1 MKKASA
7 CIFVFLFS
15 LASVFAQN
23 YQIPKIPLGVSK
35 NESVPSVVEG
45 KVIYA
50 QTDTKKALKSSM
62 DLPEELA
69 DGVVVISFESE
80 YYYLGQKR
88 KAVYQMVYSNIK
100 PDKKFLKASEKK
112 PVDVKE
118 KEILG
123 TAAGDVTLVIRCRNL
138 DEHLSLSAK
147 SLPIQYNSFWY
158 FGLESMMPNV
168 MKFLLFQPIESKT
181 TSIPVPG
188 GDSESL
194 ESIASAASKTFISYP
209 AMPVKIKTVMKSQPV
224 PMHKAQSFEEQ
235 TVYQQKLSGMTIE
248 GTVQFD
254 GVTMHFFFPEQFE
267 GYFREEYKSGDP
279 IWLFGYILYAFNG
292 EVYLFGRDFSLN
304 DPDEKVNATQNY
316 IITMNRQLRN
326 QRNSEL
332 KAQGV
337 DPEAGDYVDMTQ
349 KIPSGG
355 YATYER
361 FFVKDGQTGKFKENT
376 ANTAVNYFD
385 KKGRLVAHMY
395 YYDNSDMIRHTT
407 TYKYDSRDRPIEV
420 CHYDSKMYQDNGW
433 KVDPKRSRLFIKDVT
448 VYKDTKNGT
457 DAVTTKYRYSYSPR
471 VEHPDGQTIKKFNS
485 KGVLVRIENISEES
499 PDSID
504 ITEYDDFGNVTYV
517 KYTVE
522 KPTEMSYEYVYDG
535 DKIIQGTAN
544 DLMKGEVIKWT
555 CEYDENG
562 LLTKK
567 IYPDYTYTYRYN
579 NDGKL
584 VESISTNTKTG
595 VTWHREVFRYDKKTG
610 IMLLHIEESDYGS
623 WSMTRFWYTEL
634 EKDGWEKELDPYRL
648 AEELPE

>member
-1 MKKASA
+1 MKKLFT

-15 LASVFAQN
+15 ALTLFAQN
-23 YQIPKIPLGVSK
+23 YQIPKIPLGVNK
-35 NESVPSVVEG
+35 NDSVPSVVDG

-50 QTDTKKALKSSM
+50 QTDAKKALKSSM

-69 DGVVVISFESE
+69 AGVVIISFESE

-88 KAVYQMVYSNIK
+88 KANYQMVYSNIK
-100 PDKKFLKASEKK
+100 PDKKFLKASEKN

-118 KEILG
+118 EDILG
-123 TAAGDVTLVIRCRNL
+123 TATGDVALVIRCRNL
-138 DEHLSLSAK
+138 DEHLSLAAK

-158 FGLESMMPNV
+158 FGLETMMPNV
-168 MKFLLFQPIESKT
+168 MKYLLFQPLESKK
-181 TSIPVPG
+181 TSIPVPDG
-188 GDSESL
+188 ATESL
-194 ESIASAASKTFISYP
+194 ESIVKAASSNFISYP
-209 AMPVKIKTVMKSQPV
+209 AMPIKIKTVMKSQPS
-224 PMHKAQSFEEQ
+224 PMHKAQTFQEQ
-235 TVYQQKLSGMTIE
+235 LAYQQDLSGMTIE

-267 GYFREEYKSGDP
+267 GYFREEYKPGDP
-279 IWLFGYILYAFNG
+279 IWLFGYIVYAFNG
-292 EVYLFGRDFSLN
+292 EIYLYGRDFSLN

-337 DPEAGDYVDMTQ
+337 DIEAGDYVDMTQ

-361 FFVKDGQTGKFKENT
+361 FFVVDQDTGIPRENT
-376 ANTAVNYFD
+376 GNTEVHYYD
-385 KKGRLVAHMY
+385 KKGRLVARLL
-395 YYDNSDMIRHTT
+395 YYDNSDMVRNTT
-407 TYKYDSRDRPIEV
+407 TYKYDSKGRVIEE

-433 KVDPKRSRLFIKDVT
+433 KVDPEQSRIFNKYVT

-457 DAVTTKYRYSYSPR
+457 DAVTTRYRYSYLPR
-471 VEHPDGQTIKKFNS
+471 VEHPDGKTLKKFNS
-485 KGVLVRIENISEES
+485 KGILTRIENISEES

-504 ITEYDDFGNVTYV
+504 ITEYDDFGNVTYF

-522 KPTEMSYEYVYDG
+522 KPSETSYEYVYDG

-544 DLMKGEVIKWT
+544 DLMKGEVTKWT
-555 CEYDENG
+555 CEYDEKG
-562 LLTKK
+562 RLIKK
-567 IYPDYTYTYRYN
+567 VYPKYLYEYRYN
-579 NDGKL
+579 KDGKL
-584 VESISTNTKTG
+584 IESKSTNTETG
-595 VTWHREVFRYDKKTG
+595 VVWQKESYRYDKKTG
-610 IMLLHIEESDYGS
+610 IMLLHIEESVYGS

-634 EKDGWEKELDPYRL
+634 KKDGWKKDIDPWKL
-648 AEELPE
+648 LEELPE